1 MWSHYLNRYL
11 CLNPDEIQSSSFNF
25 FRMRCYVF
33 CRSTGSIEELENA
46 DCKPTG
52 SIEEAEN
59 DEHVIRAVTEMK
71 RVFATYDENG
81 DGYICKSELEKF
93 MRKLD
98 VDVSEEE
105 ISYMIESV
113 DVNGD
118 GYVDFE
124 EFLELHTSLAE
135 REEGLLGCGDEQ
147 HDEDAELLEA
157 FQVFDR
163 NQDGFISK
171 TELQTV
177 LRNLGINPGVKV
189 QDCQRMISAVDRNN
203 DGQVDFSEFQQLMSK
218 CISCAA

>member
-1 MWSHYLNRYL
+1 MFY
-11 CLNPDEIQSSSFNF
+11 
-25 FRMRCYVF
+25 
-33 CRSTGSIEELENA
+33 RSTGSNIEQLANG
-46 DCKPTG
+46 DNNSTG
-52 SIEEAEN
+52 SNEEAEN
-59 DEHVIRAVTEMK
+59 DEHMIISEMK
-71 RVFATYDENG
+71 RVFDTYDENG
-81 DGYICKSELEKF
+81 DGYICKSELERF

-105 ISYMIESV
+105 ILYMIDSV
-113 DVNGD
+113 DVNRD
-118 GYVDFE
+118 GCVDFE

-135 REEGLLGCGDEQ
+135 RDQEGCGAEQ

-163 NQDGFISK
+163 NQDGFISE

-203 DGQVDFSEFQQLMSK
+203 DGQVDFSEFQQLMSS
-218 CISCAA
+218 IPCAA

>member
-11 CLNPDEIQSSSFNF
+11 WLNPDEIQSSLFNV

-33 CRSTGSIEELENA
+33 CRSTAGSIEELENV

-52 SIEEAEN
+52 SIEEPEN
-59 DEHVIRAVTEMK
+59 NGEHMIPAVTEMK

-81 DGYICKSELEKF
+81 DGYICKSELERF

-105 ISYMIESV
+105 ILYMIDSV
-113 DVNGD
+113 DVNRD
-118 GYVDFE
+118 GCVDFE

-135 REEGLLGCGDEQ
+135 RDQEGCGAEQ

-163 NQDGFISK
+163 NQDGFISE

-203 DGQVDFSEFQQLMSK
+203 DGQVDFSEFQQLMSS
-218 CISCAA
+218 IPCAA

>member
-11 CLNPDEIQSSSFNF
+11 WLNPDGIQSSLFNV

-33 CRSTGSIEELENA
+33 CRSTGSIEELENV
-46 DCKPTG
+46 DCKSTG

-59 DEHVIRAVTEMK
+59 DDHMIPAVTEMK

-105 ISYMIESV
+105 ISYMIDSV
-113 DVNGD
+113 DVNRD
-118 GYVDFE
+118 GCVDFE
-124 EFLELHTSLAE
+124 EFLELHASLAE
-135 REEGLLGCGDEQ
+135 RAEGCGAEQ

-163 NQDGFISK
+163 NQDGFISE
-171 TELQTV
+171 TELQFV

-203 DGQVDFSEFQQLMSK
+203 DGQVDFSEFQQLMSSS
-218 CISCAA
+218 ISCAA